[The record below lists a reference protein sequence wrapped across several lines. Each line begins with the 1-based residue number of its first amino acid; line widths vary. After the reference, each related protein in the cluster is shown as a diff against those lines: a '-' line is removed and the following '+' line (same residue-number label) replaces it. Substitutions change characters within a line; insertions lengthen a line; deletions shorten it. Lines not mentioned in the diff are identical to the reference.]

1 MVLLDAGFPTEL
13 PLEELFPPA
22 ERLTHDQWNEGAEK
36 IDELDTYELA
46 YKLLPKQPKIPVTY
60 LLALPYS
67 WLELR
72 PAGL

>member
-36 IDELDTYELA
+36 IDELDTYELGLQA
-46 YKLLPKQPKIPVTY
+46 
-60 LLALPYS
+60 
-67 WLELR
+67 
-72 PAGL
+72 PAEAGRRSP